1 MIITDIKKQIN
12 NKYKVSIFIDGNY
25 YNSLFDETLASSG
38 LKIGDSITDEEFS
51 SLQIES
57 QKKLAF
63 NKSLDYLGHRIR
75 AVSEIAEY
83 LSKKEYCEEAIEY
96 TIEKLKEY
104 KLLDDLAFAKTL
116 VRDRM
121 NAKQKGKNYII
132 ANLRKYKI
140 SNEIIEKITDEYDYD
155 KEYENAVNMALK
167 LLKKHSKTDDEYK
180 RKQKIY
186 SAMARAGFDW
196 DTINSAIN
204 NAASE

>member
-1 MIITDIKKQIN
+1 MIITDIKKQVH
-12 NKYKVSIFIDGNY
+12 NKNKVSIFTDGNY

-75 AVSEIAEY
+75 AVSEVKEY
-83 LSKKEYCEEAIEY
+83 LEKKEYCEEAIVY
-96 TIEKLKEY
+96 TVEKLHEY
-104 KLLDDLAFAKTL
+104 KLLDDLNFARTL

-121 NAKQKGKNYII
+121 NAKQKGKNYIVS
-132 ANLRKYKI
+132 NLKKYKI
-140 SNEIIEKITDEYDYD
+140 ENEIVQKVMEEYDYD
-155 KEYENAVNMALK
+155 KEYENAVSMAQK
-167 LLKKHSKTDDEYK
+167 LLKKHAKVEDEYK
-180 RKQKIY
+180 RKQKIS

-196 DTINSAIN
+196 DTINSALN
-204 NAASE
+204 EAASE